1 VRNSFLHRLID
12 QALGE
17 YDRGF
22 DKLEMRIAVG
32 CYKSFFVAGTMDFW
46 FRSAQQQALANVTE
60 ADAQRVREKR
70 NRKFEE
76 KFVMNNLWMKG
87 MSKDEVERKN
97 EEFRR
102 WVKDG
107 IPTVAHKEQIDEDE
121 VMADANQAL

>member
-1 VRNSFLHRLID
+1 
-12 QALGE
+12 
-17 YDRGF
+17 
-22 DKLEMRIAVG
+22 MRIAVG
-32 CYKSFFVAGTMDFW
+32 CYKAFFVAGTMDFW
-46 FRSAQQQALANVTE
+46 CRSAQQQAFANVSE
-60 ADAQRVREKR
+60 ADAQRVKEKR

-107 IPTVAHKEQIDEDE
+107 ILAGAHREQVDEGDLM
-121 VMADANQAL
+121 VDAA

>member
-1 VRNSFLHRLID
+1 
-12 QALGE
+12 
-17 YDRGF
+17 
-22 DKLEMRIAVG
+22 MRIALG
-32 CYKSFFVAGTMDFW
+32 CYKAFFVAGTMDFW
-46 FRSAQQQALANVTE
+46 CRSAQQQALANVTE

-97 EEFRR
+97 EEFKR

-107 IPTVAHKEQIDEDE
+107 ILTGAHREQAEEDE
-121 VMADANQAL
+121 SMADAS